1 MSSTLGVADPE
12 RLGIT
17 GWSYGG
23 YLTAATITQTE
34 RFRAAVIGAGMTNL
48 VSYAMGHDSP
58 GFLPSHFGGE
68 VWEVADLLL
77 ERSPIAHADRVTT
90 PTLILHGEH
99 DQRVPIWQGYE
110 FYNALKRR
118 GIPTQMV
125 VYPRTGHVPSE
136 PKLLLDVMNR
146 ILAWM
151 ELYTER
157 QRTG

>member
-1 MSSTLGVADPE
+1 M
-12 RLGIT
+12 
-17 GWSYGG
+17 
-23 YLTAATITQTE
+23 
-34 RFRAAVIGAGMTNL
+34 NL
-48 VSYAMGHDSP
+48 VSYAMGNDSP
-58 GFLPSHFGGE
+58 DYLPSQFGGE
-68 VWEVADLLL
+68 VWEAADLLL

-90 PTLILHGEH
+90 PTLILHGEN

-125 VYPRTGHVPSE
+125 VYPNTGHVPSE

-151 ELYTER
+151 ELYLNGNHGIRKPIGRLER
-157 QRTG
+157 K